1 MPTIKDVA
9 REAGVSVATVSYV
22 LNNKPA
28 GVSEQTRQR
37 VLQAVAR
44 LGYTRNITARNLR
57 SNETRLIGYAFM
69 EVPNPR
75 PNTIL
80 EHFAFHLAREAS
92 AAGYHLLTFTYPH
105 DDPVP
110 VYDELIRTGRVDA
123 FILASTEQN
132 DPRIHHL
139 IERRFPFVSFGQA
152 DPTWD
157 FNWVD
162 TDGQAGVH
170 RAVEYLIGLGHRQVA
185 MVTWPEDSLTGNIR
199 LGGYLQALQ
208 DARLEYE
215 PAYVIRA
222 EYGEAV
228 GQLVFDQL
236 ACLPASRQPTAFVTV
251 SDMTAVSLMSEAE
264 RRGLVVGKTVS
275 VIGFDD
281 EPMSRYLRPSLT
293 SLRQP
298 IQEISY
304 EMIDIVGEL
313 LNGTLSETRQLLMA
327 PELVIRE
334 TTGPLVR

>member
-28 GVSEQTRQR
+28 GVSEQTRLR
-37 VLQAVAR
+37 VLEAVER

-57 SNETRLIGYAFM
+57 SNQTRLIGYAFM
-69 EVPNPR
+69 EVPNPQ
-75 PNTIL
+75 PNTVL

-92 AAGYHLLTFTYPH
+92 AAGYHLLTFTFPY
-105 DDPVP
+105 DDPIP
-110 VYDELIRTGRVDA
+110 AYDELIRTGRVDA
-123 FILASTEQN
+123 FILASTQRN
-132 DPRIHHL
+132 DPRIRYL
-139 IERRFPFVSFGQA
+139 LDRQFPFVSFGRSNP
-152 DPTWD
+152 DWD

-162 TDGQAGVH
+162 TDGQAGIYE
-170 RAVEYLIGLGHRQVA
+170 AVNHLIGLGHRYIG

-199 LGGYLQALQ
+199 LEGYIQALREAQ
-208 DARLEYE
+208 IDYE
-215 PAYVIRA
+215 PVYVIRA

-228 GQLVFDQL
+228 GHLVFDQL
-236 ACLPASRQPTAFVTV
+236 AGLPDSKQPTAFVTV
-251 SDMTAVSLMSEAE
+251 SDRTAISLMSEAE

-281 EPMSRYLRPSLT
+281 EPMSRYLRPPLT

-304 EMIDIVGEL
+304 EIIDIVGEL
-313 LNGTLSETRQLLMA
+313 LSGTLSETRQLLML

-334 TTGPLVR
+334 TTGPLLR